1 MHYQVLHLCTVFY
14 ENLLDDCKLDE
25 VVSSSSTGS
34 MMGAWCDDISFS
46 VLLLSSYATIAVWI
60 IVLRRNCC
68 LYIRY
73 DDMQCITNIK
83 F

>member
-1 MHYQVLHLCTVFY
+1 MIANLMKWCQV
-14 ENLLDDCKLDE
+14 
-25 VVSSSSTGS
+25 VVPGYGS